1 MLNFIQY
8 LSEQEHITK
17 EELDEIEKV
26 IDKIFKVLNIDIVFT
41 KHFLDQLNN
50 SRNNNRPITRSELI
64 QLFTKEKNI
73 NGKEISNMD
82 RGRNAILQD
91 INTNINIPFVLE
103 WNKDKKML
111 DLVTKTIIRKK
122 KFLTTNSLKFV
133 V

>member
-1 MLNFIQY
+1 M
-8 LSEQEHITK
+8 
-17 EELDEIEKV
+17 
-26 IDKIFKVLNIDIVFT
+26 
-41 KHFLDQLNN
+41 NN